1 MSDEILNKIREILSA
16 ALGSDKE
23 DIELQSSLVRDL
35 GAESIDFIDIIF
47 RLEKTFDIKIPSGDL
62 FPSHLLND
70 ERFVKEGQVTPE
82 GIHEL
87 RTKLPYLEIEEFAK
101 DPQISKLA
109 EQFTVQMI
117 LRYLQDRLGKET
129 GCSTNATE
137 KK

>member
-1 MSDEILNKIREILSA
+1 MDKEIFLKVQQTLAA
-16 ALGSDKE
+16 ALG
-23 DIELQSSLVRDL
+23 IEESEIKPESSLKRDL